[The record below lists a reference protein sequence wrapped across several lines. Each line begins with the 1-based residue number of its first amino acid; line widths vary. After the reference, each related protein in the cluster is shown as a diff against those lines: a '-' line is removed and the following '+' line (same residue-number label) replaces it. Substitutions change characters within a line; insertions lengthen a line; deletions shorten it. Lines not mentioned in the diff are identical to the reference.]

1 MKPKRPEEWIGELDA
16 IEQRFAPQTRIA
28 VLLVLL
34 SGLYMLYAY
43 DLWDHFIDIRYWWM
57 HLMLGVWLLFAAL
70 LFAIEPLIIRG
81 TVHRR
86 DAAAP
91 ATFTRM
97 LWMHRVMLTLS
108 LLAIFAA
115 VAGGH
120 GLF

>member
-1 MKPKRPEEWIGELDA
+1 
-16 IEQRFAPQTRIA
+16 
-28 VLLVLL
+28 
-34 SGLYMLYAY
+34 MLYAY
-43 DLWDHFIDIRYWWM
+43 DLWDRFIDIRDWWM

-91 ATFTRM
+91 ATLTRM